1 MTCAQ
6 GAMARMYVEP
16 GAAPH
21 TFDSSSETYEFL
33 YENLQ
38 KHGRQIAANGIRGTR
53 SAPSERVAVGAYE
66 VRGRVAMNVSPLDL
80 DLWLPRILGEAE
92 NANVF
97 ALAETLPSFGVLM
110 DRVTETFE
118 YTDCVVDRALFHGK
132 AREGDDEPDLLEL
145 ALDIVGTTEV
155 LGTNAPVVALGSAA
169 GNGVYTMS
177 QSVFTLASGTRQ
189 VKEFWLFIDN
199 HIQQRWASG
208 STTATALCPR
218 DRTVGLR
225 LRVPFDETA
234 LYEVANSGLLSCT
247 LAITLQSGISTTFNF
262 GALQAPANSPVV
274 RGKTEIDLIVDF
286 TARSVGVTRELS
298 ITNDSA

>member
-1 MTCAQ
+1 
-6 GAMARMYVEP
+6 MARMYVEP

-21 TFDSSSETYEFL
+21 TFDTSSESYEFL
-33 YENLQ
+33 YENIR

-53 SAPSERVAVGAYE
+53 SSPSERVAVGAYE

-80 DLWLPRILGEAE
+80 DLWLPRILGAAE
-92 NANVF
+92 STDVF

-110 DRVTETFE
+110 DRVTQTFQ
-118 YTDCVVDRALFHGK
+118 YTDCVVDQALFHGK

-145 ALDIVGTTEV
+145 ALDIVGKTETTGTSAPSV
-155 LGTNAPVVALGSAA
+155 TLGTAA

-177 QSVFTLASGTRQ
+177 QSVFTLASGTRE
-189 VKEFWLFIDN
+189 VKEFWLYVGN
-199 HIQQRWASG
+199 HVQQRWASG

-225 LRVPFDETA
+225 LRIPFDATT
-234 LYEVANSGLLSCT
+234 LYEITNAGLTSCT
-247 LAITLQSGISTTFNF
+247 LVITLQSGISTTFNF
-262 GALQAPANSPVV
+262 GALQAPASSPVV

-286 TARSVGVTRELS
+286 TARSVSATKELS
-298 ITNDSA
+298 VTNDPV